1 MVMEMNVRAQCI
13 RMHGNGM
20 LTSLFYS
27 SLCKSLRMSG
37 PRKLG
42 MKRQGALWNVQ
53 GWLSTSFNS
62 EYLESLY
69 DQKFLWVFFS
79 LNFVFSGNPPPPP
92 NPLSPFLAAWIYP
105 APPEIQN
112 NDGYWLFTV
121 AKEVESFP
129 KQEDRLHPF
138 LKVFKAWYHYTSKCN
153 WLCNYSI

>member
-20 LTSLFYS
+20 LTSLIYS
-27 SLCKSLRMSG
+27 SLCKSLRMCG
-37 PRKLG
+37 PIKLG
-42 MKRQGALWNVQ
+42 MKRQGALWDVQ
-53 GWLSTSFNS
+53 GRSFNS

-69 DQKFLWVFFS
+69 TIWSKVFVGFLFLKLCFQWKKT
-79 LNFVFSGNPPPPP
+79 P

-105 APPEIQN
+105 TPPEIQN
-112 NDGYWLFTV
+112 NDRYWLFTV
-121 AKEVESFP
+121 AKDAESFP